1 MPRVLTKK
9 EEQISLNELIN
20 TISLQKN
27 LKKQEVVELIKSV
40 LFSAARKACG
50 YDKEIEV
57 HFDEDTQ
64 DFKIFD
70 FRVVVENPSNEKEVA
85 LEQARESDPG
95 CEIGDEIGLVIPK
108 DKLTRISANL
118 AKQVLN
124 QRIHIE
130 EKKNVINEFLPKIGQ
145 LINGKVKRIVGE
157 SIYFDIGSTEAILL
171 KSDQSSKDNYK
182 KDEGYKLLI
191 KDVIEKSYP
200 QVIVSRSKPELVSS
214 LLEEQ
219 VSELYQ
225 KSVEIKSI
233 VRIPGVRTKIA
244 VSSRKP
250 EIDPVS
256 ICVGLAG
263 LKIKPVSRELRGER
277 VDLIRWDDD
286 DVKFLCNSLKPI
298 EPNRII
304 VDKTNRIMECIVSD
318 EDFPLVLGKNGSNV
332 KLVSKLIGWKIKV
345 FPRWQYDKDKKSSF
359 EQLSKLG
366 INNEILLESM
376 FSSGLKTIDDVDK
389 VDLDFLKNIPGFN
402 EEIARSIKEKL
413 LV

>member
-191 KDVIEKSYP
+191 KDVQKNHILKLSSQDQNQNWF
-200 QVIVSRSKPELVSS
+200 QV
-214 LLEEQ
+214 
-219 VSELYQ
+219 
-225 KSVEIKSI
+225 
-233 VRIPGVRTKIA
+233 
-244 VSSRKP
+244 
-250 EIDPVS
+250 
-256 ICVGLAG
+256 
-263 LKIKPVSRELRGER
+263 
-277 VDLIRWDDD
+277 
-286 DVKFLCNSLKPI
+286 
-298 EPNRII
+298 
-304 VDKTNRIMECIVSD
+304 
-318 EDFPLVLGKNGSNV
+318 
-332 KLVSKLIGWKIKV
+332 
-345 FPRWQYDKDKKSSF
+345 
-359 EQLSKLG
+359 
-366 INNEILLESM
+366 
-376 FSSGLKTIDDVDK
+376 
-389 VDLDFLKNIPGFN
+389 FLKNKFLN
-402 EEIARSIKEKL
+402 YIKKA
-413 LV
+413 